1 MIDTLHHLLVEIA
14 EYGVLAFEFIGLAL
28 LVWAGIKGLICLA
41 KKDHHVGL
49 VLGEGVAL
57 ALQFMI
63 CAEILKLITIH
74 GMEDLIK
81 VSACIIL
88 HVFLT
93 LLVAY
98 ENNHHKAEHHGGH

>member
-1 MIDTLHHLLVEIA
+1 MLDTLHHLLIEVA
-14 EYGVLAFEFIGLAL
+14 DYGIIAFEFIGVIL
-28 LVWAGIKGLICLA
+28 LLWAGIKGLICLA

-57 ALQFMI
+57 SLQFLL
-63 CAEILKLITIH
+63 CAEILKIITIH
-74 GMEDLIK
+74 GTEDLIK
-81 VSACIIL
+81 VTVCIIL

-98 ENNHHKAEHHGGH
+98 ENNHHKAEHHASH

>member
-1 MIDTLHHLLVEIA
+1 MIETLHHLLIEVA
-14 EYGVLAFEFIGLAL
+14 DYGIIAFEFIGVIL
-28 LVWAGIKGLICLA
+28 LLWAGIKGLICLA
-41 KKDHHVGL
+41 KKDHHIGL
-49 VLGEGVAL
+49 VVGEGTAL
-57 ALQFMI
+57 ALQFLL

-98 ENNHHKAEHHGGH
+98 EKYHHKAEHHAEH